1 MTGHGQ
7 SLVQTEAVR
16 VFVEVK
22 SVNNRF
28 LKTHIHSDLGVGH
41 QTELEALVKQ
51 YIHRGNVNLSIKTER
66 LLGQDSYRINSSV
79 LRSYWLQLAEVA
91 GNSQH
96 VNIEALIQL
105 PGVIDEP
112 LTSDDSDVWPLVVEA
127 ATESLQQLQSMRQ
140 QEGAAMKADM
150 LQNCQEI
157 ENLLTSIHRL
167 APTVVEAYEARLVER
182 IRNLLERFEVQAQL
196 VDIVREVGIFAER
209 SDISEEIVRLKSHLQ
224 QFRDLCEGTE
234 NGRTLDF
241 LVQEMLR
248 ETNTIGSKAN
258 NSEIAAN
265 VIAIKTIIE
274 RIREMVQNV
283 E

>member
-16 VFVEVK
+16 VLAEVK

-28 LKTHIHSDLGVGH
+28 LKTHIHSDLGVAR
-41 QTELEALVKQ
+41 QSEMEALIKR
-51 YIHRGNVNLSIKTER
+51 YINRGNVNLSINTEW
-66 LLGQDSYRINSSV
+66 LLGQDHYRINSAV

-96 VNIEALIQL
+96 VNVEALLQL

-112 LTSDDSDVWPLVVEA
+112 MTSDDSQIWPLVVQAVTDALE
-127 ATESLQQLQSMRQ
+127 QLQRMRL
-140 QEGAAMKADM
+140 QEGAAMRTDM
-150 LQNCQEI
+150 LQNCGEI
-157 ENLLTSIHRL
+157 DSHLESIGRL
-167 APTVVEAYEARLVER
+167 APTVAEAYESRLTER
-182 IRNLLERFEVQAQL
+182 IKSLLERYNVPVQT
-196 VDIVREVGIFAER
+196 VDIIREVGVFVER

-224 QFRDLCEGTE
+224 QFRELCNSKD

-248 ETNTIGSKAN
+248 ETNTIGSKAGN
-258 NSEIAAN
+258 AEIATS